1 MNLRQLLV
9 VIDPAQ
15 EPQPALER
23 AVWLARHGGAALE
36 LLACEFEQNLDGS
49 LLFDERQHEQARSA
63 LLAHRQ
69 ARLEELAAPLRA
81 EGLQVRTE
89 VRWGRPLHRT
99 ILGRIEE
106 LKPDLVFKAAT
117 RNHGLLRRLLLGNT
131 CWQLLRHCPV
141 PLWLA
146 HHGQWQGR
154 RLCAALDPLHD
165 ADKPAQLDQR
175 LIATARELGER
186 LRMDAHY
193 LHCHAPLPRSLVFD
207 AELVAT
213 YDAYVERG
221 NRQHRQA
228 FERLLAP
235 YAIPA
240 SHRHLEQGYP
250 EEVIPRFVRDRQ
262 IDLLLM
268 GAIAR
273 GHLDNALIGNTAER
287 VLEALECDLLILKP
301 QPWESSAAR
310 Q

>member
-9 VIDPAQ
+9 VIDPTQ
-15 EPQPALER
+15 EAQPALER
-23 AVWLARHGGAALE
+23 AAWLARHTGAALE
-36 LLACEFEQNLDGS
+36 LLACEFEQALDGS
-49 LLFDERQHEQARSA
+49 LLFDDRQSEQARSA
-63 LLAHRQ
+63 LLTHRR

-81 EGLQVRTE
+81 EGLQVQTE
-89 VRWGRPLHRT
+89 ARWGRPLHRM
-99 ILGRIEE
+99 ILSRVEE
-106 LKPDLVFKAAT
+106 LKPDLVLKAAT
-117 RNHGLLRRLLLGNT
+117 RSHGLLQRLLLGNT
-131 CWQLLRHCPV
+131 CWQLLRHCPA

-154 RLCAALDPLHD
+154 RLCAALDPLHS
-165 ADKPAQLDQR
+165 ADKPAHLDHR
-175 LIATARELGER
+175 LIATARELAER
-186 LRMDAHY
+186 LQMDAHY

-221 NRQHRQA
+221 SRQHRQA
-228 FERLLAP
+228 FEQLLAP

-250 EEVIPRFVRDRQ
+250 EEVIPRFVRERQ

-268 GAIAR
+268 GAVAR

-287 VLEALECDLLILKP
+287 VLEALECDLLVLKP
-301 QPWESSAAR
+301 QPGAGSAS
-310 Q
+310 